1 MKKDR
6 WLIAA
11 TAGRWQVHSIIEAK
25 KIGLNVLAIDGDVD
39 AEGFK
44 YADKSLH
51 LDINDHDNILRQLK
65 LLKINFCGVSSFTS
79 DAGMML
85 AAKIREEFSLPGPN
99 IEVTRNLTQKSLQ
112 RLKWSELN
120 VPSPNFKVF
129 EDKKSA
135 LTYLQQT
142 KFPKIVKPIDGAGSR
157 GVTKIERNSDDL
169 NFCID
174 EAFKFS
180 ASNQIIIEEY
190 MSGIEFAI
198 EVLIVKKKVY
208 ILSIT
213 EKLKV
218 EGTNGTV
225 AQELFTSNRSIKI
238 NSLIEETVK
247 KAFLA
252 LNYENGPGHA
262 ELILMDDDSVG
273 MVEVAG
279 RGGGFMVSDK
289 LVPFASGINYASLI
303 CRLSINDAI
312 DKLYLKKKNVV
323 LRFFPSVQGKIKY
336 ISGFKEA
343 SMIDGVD
350 CGSFVKIGQKI
361 TNALTDG
368 DRLGYI
374 LSHSYSLEEAL
385 ALADTAESLI
395 KFDIEDLK

>member
-1 MKKDR
+1 MKKDK

-11 TAGRWQVHSIIEAK
+11 TAGLWQVHSILEAK
-25 KIGLNVLAIDGDVD
+25 KIGLKVLAIDGDLN

-44 YADKSLH
+44 YADRFLH

-65 LLKINFCGVSSFTS
+65 LMKINFLGVSSFAS
-79 DAGMML
+79 DAGMIL
-85 AAKIREEFSLPGPN
+85 AAKIREKFSLPGPN
-99 IEVTRNLTQKSLQ
+99 IKVTRNLTQKSLQ
-112 RLKWSELN
+112 RLEWSQAK

-129 EDKKSA
+129 KDKKSA
-135 LTYLQQT
+135 LAYFRQAKL
-142 KFPKIVKPIDGAGSR
+142 PKIIKPIDGAGSR
-157 GVTKIERNSDDL
+157 GVTKIERSSDDISL
-169 NFCID
+169 HID
-174 EAFKFS
+174 QAFKFS
-180 ASNQIIIEEY
+180 ISNQIIIEDY
-190 MSGIEFAI
+190 MSGVEFAI

-218 EGTNGTV
+218 EGTNDTV

-238 NSLIEETVK
+238 NSLIEDTVK

-289 LVPFASGINYASLI
+289 LVPLASGINYASLI
-303 CRLSINDAI
+303 CKLAINENVEELFI
-312 DKLYLKKKNVV
+312 KKKNIV
-323 LRFFPSVQGKIKY
+323 LRFFPSTQGKITN
-336 ISGFKEA
+336 ITGIKEA
-343 SMIDGVD
+343 GSIDGVE

-361 TNALTDG
+361 TNASTDG

-374 LSHSYSLEEAL
+374 LSQSHSLEEAL
-385 ALADTAESLI
+385 SLAKKAEALI
-395 KFDIEDLK
+395 KFDIED